1 MIGESKRRLS
11 KRKAPLYGSMPST
24 GTENFVFDG
33 ISAAWQRMP
42 LQNGRNCGLGKR
54 CLSICKAMENAN
66 GGIQPPEHKFRS
78 GLKTKGNQPIKKGG
92 KKQRSKPDERKR
104 AVVQKHIEQQQE
116 CHKSRK
122 TIVQR
127 TEDLAKGIQL
137 YPDFDLGTLRL
148 YAGCIGWRTA
158 NCAAQERIEAIAIG
172 KNAAQKKA
180 VRPYRS
186 VKLFAGRK
194 AERVQRGDF
203 GVFFARQ
210 QAKPKANFFG
220 HKRRNNGKVT
230 GWQQK
235 TAACTLH
242 KTSSKRQENG
252 ERKPS
257 EKEQRV
263 HAALLIAQFT
273 R

>member
-11 KRKAPLYGSMPST
+11 KRKAPLYGSMPSI

-42 LQNGRNCGLGKR
+42 LQNGRNCGHGKR

-148 YAGCIGWRTA
+148 YAGCIGWRTDD
-158 NCAAQERIEAIAIG
+158 CAAQERIEAIAIG
-172 KNAAQKKA
+172 KNTAQKKA

-203 GVFFARQ
+203 GVFS
-210 QAKPKANFFG
+210 
-220 HKRRNNGKVT
+220 HDSRRSRK
-230 GWQQK
+230 Q
-235 TAACTLH
+235 
-242 KTSSKRQENG
+242 TSSGTNG
-252 ERKPS
+252 ETMVRLRDGSRKQRHVRFIRHPQSGKRTGKGNHQKKSS
-257 EKEQRV
+257 EYT
-263 HAALLIAQFT
+263 LLF
-273 R
+273 